1 MKVLGVV
8 VAFALLTLSP
18 AVAADQTI
26 PLAAM
31 TCQQFADSPKDTVN
45 TILAWMM
52 GYNQDSDEPAEINLG
67 KMEELRKKL
76 GTYCAS
82 NPTHGIMAALDN
94 VSDAPD
100 AVDAPKSDVPT
111 SLVGLWTFPDK
122 QVWIVV
128 RPDGSATQCRI
139 DPNGTVYFS
148 KGAFHAPDTLA
159 WEKIWGDDKVASA
172 NDAITLT
179 GKYGSF
185 SYKAETND
193 KPSERC
199 VAS

>member
-8 VAFALLTLSP
+8 ATFALLTLSP
-18 AVAADQTI
+18 AAAADQTI

-31 TCQQFADSPKDTVN
+31 TCKQFADSPKDTVN

-94 VSDAPD
+94 VSDASD
-100 AVDAPKSDVPT
+100 AVDVPKSDVPK

-128 RPDGSATQCRI
+128 RPDGSAIQCRI

-148 KGAFHAPDTLA
+148 NGTFRAPDTLA
-159 WEKIWGDDKVASA
+159 WEKIWGDDKVASTK
-172 NDAITLT
+172 DAITLT
-179 GKYGSF
+179 GQYGSF
-185 SYKAETND
+185 TYKADTNGL
-193 KPSERC
+193 PSDRC

>member
-8 VAFALLTLSP
+8 VAVSLLTLSP
-18 AVAADQTI
+18 AVPADQTI

-31 TCQQFADSPKDTVN
+31 TCQQFADSPKDTVI

-67 KMEELRKKL
+67 KMEGLRKKL

-94 VSDAPD
+94 VSDASD

-139 DPNGTVYFS
+139 DPNGTVYLS
-148 KGAFHAPDTLA
+148 KGAFRAPDTLA

-172 NDAITLT
+172 KDAITLT

-185 SYKAETND
+185 TYKAETND
-193 KPSERC
+193 QPSERC